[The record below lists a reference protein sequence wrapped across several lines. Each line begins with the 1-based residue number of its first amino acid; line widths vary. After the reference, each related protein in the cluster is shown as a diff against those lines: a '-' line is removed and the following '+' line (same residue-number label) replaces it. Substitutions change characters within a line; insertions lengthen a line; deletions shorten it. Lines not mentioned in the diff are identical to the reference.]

1 MAKTGKISIPN
12 VVLSNKKITRT
23 ATLLFG
29 LLKFHQYDKPKLT
42 ISRAELAADLGGVSL
57 ATISKAIKGLETEGY
72 IKVYR
77 EYKKRNIYQVRKII
91 STTWVQVP
99 LSLLSSAGTAT
110 EKLTVGYVNE
120 LSKGQGVCYAWQS
133 SMARMVG
140 CSRTTAH
147 RTLSG
152 LETAGRMKVKHRGGG
167 RKRGNYYV
175 LINSIVLKHEAKKT
189 VSKLYAKDKIYLK
202 DFKELPTKVF
212 SSRGLSSADEAFNRL
227 RRHGVNRKVAESL
240 VFEQNTPA
248 ENVHQAIDNA
258 LMLQAHKQHQLGA
271 LFCKHTWNLAGY
283 IVGTLNTA
291 RREVKIVRPS
301 KLYLKEKAGQ
311 NRRGWMPMDESVF
324 KARQA
329 AQIAALSSA

>member
-29 LLKFHQYDKPKLT
+29 LLKFHQYDKPELT

-57 ATISKAIKGLETEGY
+57 ATISKAIKGLEAEGY

-77 EYKKRNIYQVRKII
+77 EYKKQNIYQVRKII
-91 STTWVQVP
+91 STTWIQVP
-99 LSLLSSAGTAT
+99 MALLSSAGTAT

-120 LSKGQGVCYAWQS
+120 LSKRQGVCYAWQS
-133 SMARMVG
+133 SMAQMVG

-152 LETAGRMKVKHRGGG
+152 LETAGRMKVQHRGGG

-189 VSKLYAKDKIYLK
+189 VSKLYAKDKKYLK
-202 DFKELPTKVF
+202 DFKEPPIKVF
-212 SSRGLSSADEAFNRL
+212 SSGDLSSADEAYNRL

-240 VFEQNTPA
+240 VFEQQTPA
-248 ENVHQAIDNA
+248 ESVNRAIDNA
-258 LMLQAHKQHQLGA
+258 LVREAHEKHRLGQ
-271 LFCKHTWNLAGY
+271 LFCKKTWNLAGY

-301 KLYLKEKAGQ
+301 KLYLREKAGL
-311 NRRGWMPMDESVF
+311 NKRGWAPMAETEFQRRRDQQV
-324 KARQA
+324 
-329 AQIAALSSA
+329 AALLAG